1 MVEIMVHDQSLLIL
15 LSWIFKVTC
24 AGNQRVLGF
33 SMKANTDVLGL
44 ILAGRLAAYTWSF
57 PFPSFAGA
65 DIKRG
70 DESGK

>member
-1 MVEIMVHDQSLLIL
+1 M
-15 LSWIFKVTC
+15 KC

-44 ILAGRLAAYTWSF
+44 ILAYIAAYTCSF

>member
-1 MVEIMVHDQSLLIL
+1 MVHDQSLLIL
-15 LSWIFKVTC
+15 LSWTFKVKC

-44 ILAGRLAAYTWSF
+44 ILAYIAAYTCSF